1 MAGPLVRA
9 AGERHLSDLQI
20 GSERG
25 LEWDRAK
32 AERAIRFFPSV
43 LRLAEG
49 QHAGQPFELSPW
61 EQFIV
66 GSLFGWCAADGFRR
80 FRNAYIE
87 IGKGNGK
94 SPLAAGIG
102 LYLLTADGEERAEV
116 YAAAT
121 TREQAHIL
129 FEDAVSMVRQSP
141 QLAANVDQAGKRK
154 VLNLAHL
161 RSGSFFRPISSE
173 GRSLDGK
180 RVHGALI
187 DELHEHPS
195 DVVVNKMRA
204 GTKGR
209 RQALIVEITNSG
221 VDRHSVCFQHRE
233 YSERVVRNI
242 TPDDSWFA
250 YVCANDEGDDPLVDP
265 SIWEKTNPN
274 LGVSIGRKYLE
285 EQVREAVGMPA
296 KASIVRRLNFC
307 EWVDAENPWIAG
319 AIWRSAEKELTW
331 EQLRGRSAF
340 GAIDLSG
347 TRDLT
352 ASALVF
358 PPDLDH
364 PRWAAWVHYWTPADT
379 LTERSRKDKVP
390 YDVWVKEGFI
400 TATPGRNVGYDFVAQ
415 HLVDMQIEVRLEGIA
430 FDPYR
435 IKYLEKELDELSAVV
450 KLVPH
455 GQGFFKSQESMLWMP
470 RSLELLEELLNKSLI
485 DIAKNP
491 VLTWNAASAV
501 SESDP
506 KENRILTKRHSRGR
520 IDGLVALAMGVGLA
534 KRVDA
539 ALPSVYE
546 TRGVL
551 TV

>member
-9 AGERHLSDLQI
+9 ACERHLDDLAT
-20 GSERG
+20 GGARG
-25 LEWDRAK
+25 LVWDRGK

-49 QHAGQPFELSPW
+49 QHAGEPFNLSSW

-66 GSLFGWCAADGFRR
+66 GSLFGWCGADGFRR

-102 LYLLTADGEERAEV
+102 LYMLVADKEMRAEV

-129 FEDAVSMVRQSP
+129 FEDAVSMVQQSP
-141 QLAANVDQAGKRK
+141 HLAKNIDLSGKRK

-161 RSGSFFRPISSE
+161 RTGSFFRPISSE

-180 RVHGALI
+180 RVHCALI
-187 DELHEHPS
+187 DELHEHATP
-195 DVVVNKMRA
+195 VVVNKMRA

-221 VDRHSVCFQHRE
+221 VDLTSVCYQHHE
-233 YSERVVRNI
+233 YSERVVRGL
-242 TPDDSWFA
+242 TPDDGWFA
-250 YVCANDEGDDPLVDP
+250 YVCAHDEGEDPFEDP
-265 SIWEKTNPN
+265 GCWLKSNPN
-274 LGVSIGRKYLE
+274 LGISIGRKYLE

-296 KASIVRRLNFC
+296 KASLARRLNFC
-307 EWVDAENPWIAG
+307 QWVGAENPWIAG
-319 AIWRSAEKELTW
+319 PIWHACQHAIPW
-331 EQLRGRSAF
+331 EELRGRKAF

-352 ASALVF
+352 ASALAF

-364 PRWAAWVHYWTPADT
+364 PQWAAWIHFWTPEAT
-379 LTERSRKDKVP
+379 LAERSKRDGVP
-390 YDVWVKEGFI
+390 YDVWVRDGFI
-400 TATPGRNVGYDFVAQ
+400 TATPGRNVGYGFVAQ
-415 HLVDMQIEVRLEGIA
+415 YLADMQVEVLLEQVA

-435 IKYLEKELDELSAVV
+435 IKYLETELDELNVIIE
-450 KLVPH
+450 LVPH
-455 GQGFFKSQESMLWMP
+455 GQGFYKSKESQLWMP
-470 RSLELLEELLNKSLI
+470 RSLELTEDLLNKQQI
-485 DIAKNP
+485 EVARNP
-491 VLTWNAASAV
+491 VLTWNAACAV
-501 SESDP
+501 TEQDA
-506 KENRILTKRHSRGR
+506 KENIILTKRRSKGR
-520 IDGLVALAMGVGLA
+520 IDGMVALAMAVGLA
-534 KRVDA
+534 LRDVESQRMPDD
-539 ALPSVYE
+539 YE
-546 TRGVL
+546 L
-551 TV
+551 LLA